1 MSINVTDLQTH
12 GVTGAQVDIGEERGA
27 INWVAEEKWDVRCG
41 CCSEMEICR
50 GVWGNQ
56 VEETVISDI

>member
-1 MSINVTDLQTH
+1 MSINVTALEAWGH
-12 GVTGAQVDIGEERGA
+12 RSTGGYRRGKGI
-27 INWVAEEKWDVRCG
+27 INWVAEEKRDVRCG